1 MIREGLTQLPRA
13 AVTRGRVG
21 ISEAEF
27 VGSVREKEQ
36 LLALYVKH
44 KGSMKHIRNDLKF
57 SRSRGRED
65 LYRLLRILHDAE
77 IEGKIELLDIH
88 KKKIEKRRERSLF
101 AAVGK
106 FEMAESV

>member
-1 MIREGLTQLPRA
+1 MIREGLTHLPKA
-13 AVTRGRVG
+13 AATRGRVG

-65 LYRLLRILHDAE
+65 LYRLLKILHDAE

-106 FEMAESV
+106 VEMAE